1 MKKILTDD
9 QVKELIDTLKE
20 SFEKNMIRH
29 PDLKWDQIETKIKG
43 NPDKL
48 FSLFE
53 MERTGGEPDV
63 IGIDP
68 KTNEFIFVDCSKETP
83 EGRRNTCYDDEAL
96 ESRKKFKPEKSALG
110 MAKEMGVEILTE
122 EEYFELQRFGPFDNK
137 TSSWIKTPEEQR
149 KLGGALFGDSRYYR
163 VFIYHNG
170 AESYYSSRGFRGMLK
185 V

>member
-20 SFEKNMIRH
+20 RFEKNMIRH

-96 ESRKKFKPEKSALG
+96 ESERNSNQKKC
-110 MAKEMGVEILTE
+110 
-122 EEYFELQRFGPFDNK
+122 
-137 TSSWIKTPEEQR
+137 SWYGKR
-149 KLGGALFGDSRYYR
+149 
-163 VFIYHNG
+163 NG
-170 AESYYSSRGFRGMLK
+170 C
-185 V
+185 

>member
-20 SFEKNMIRH
+20 RFEKNMIRH

-68 KTNEFIFVDCSKETP
+68 KIEFIFVDCLKKP

-96 ESRKKFKPEKSALG
+96 ESRKKFKPEKL
-110 MAKEMGVEILTE
+110 MEKKWVLKYYMKKNI
-122 EEYFELQRFGPFDNK
+122 
-137 TSSWIKTPEEQR
+137 SSFKGLDLLIIKHPV
-149 KLGGALFGDSRYYR
+149 G
-163 VFIYHNG
+163 
-170 AESYYSSRGFRGMLK
+170 LK
-185 V
+185 PLKNNEN